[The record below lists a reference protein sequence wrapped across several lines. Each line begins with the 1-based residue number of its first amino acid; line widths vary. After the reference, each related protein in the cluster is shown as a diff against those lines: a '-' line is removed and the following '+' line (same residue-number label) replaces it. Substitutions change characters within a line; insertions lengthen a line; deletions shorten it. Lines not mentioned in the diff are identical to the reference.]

1 MRASA
6 RAAIFVASLAACV
19 HAVHPPLSASAPSAP
34 KPKARASTAASQQTD
49 VRGPAP
55 SHYLGAISRK
65 SIGPFAAFGNDGG
78 LAGWIVAAD
87 GGGPANLIVV
97 PFGADGAPLRDA
109 RVAASVP
116 REATSLLVRPAER
129 PGGGWLL
136 VWSAILD
143 RGEAVTLLALSPDG
157 TARGVPADLIRTSDH
172 VTWTDIVPTEG
183 GALCL
188 WAEETAAADA
198 NILAVAVDAGGTA
211 RGVPARV
218 ARGVERWAAV
228 RAGNGVGLAL
238 VVRDK
243 GSAGRVSW
251 LQLDPNGGARA
262 APIAVGN
269 DPTVSGDID
278 VVAFRDGWLLAWTDR
293 TGEDPQ
299 VTLATVDST
308 GHVLGPMHAMNA
320 VGGSSLVALA
330 TGATSTALA
339 WESPHGHAR
348 PSNLL
353 HLASISGTAGL
364 AAQPVTSFEVEA
376 RSPIELVATRD
387 GFALL
392 TTPVPAC
399 RASDSMPSSPAGN
412 CVPVPMFLRYDGRL
426 TAVQAEPLIVGVGR
440 DRDHAPA
447 SLGWGLAC
455 MGNRCISLA
464 STAEAP
470 APVFAVD
477 LARRESPFEAP
488 AVSATPAGAVARVQ
502 GIVTLESG
510 EPYIDVAAAQ
520 VGDTTLLATMT
531 TEATSAAERSAGR
544 DQTVR
549 VRAFGGE
556 GKALDAGNTVT
567 SRALAVG
574 RVAIA
579 SAAKP
584 EDGAA
589 TAWVAHHD
597 SGAQVHVERLDAHGH
612 RIKEVQLTT
621 ATGDANSVA
630 IARAGD
636 GWLVAWVDWRDG
648 NGEVYAA
655 KIDRNLNRVSP
666 DQRITRAQGDAADV
680 SLAVS
685 GDAVWIAWSDPRE
698 SPREGL
704 GDVYVTLLRTRDAK
718 RASDETRVLATAAH
732 SRSPEVVVVDDGA
745 LVAWIEDSPSGLD
758 SPGAAMVAKLG
769 PGGLVVGAPR
779 ALVLG
784 GDGRP
789 TAIVV
794 APSSGGAQAIVARS
808 GRDSVTL
815 DALEISADGS
825 GGPAWPVVDL
835 DAPAPFDVAMALAA
849 GALFYDDAGGAGG
862 HRRVRRVTIAWNA
875 SASSPHAA
883 SPALEPSPE
892 QPPVPA
898 GR

>member
-1 MRASA
+1 VRASA
-6 RAAIFVASLAACV
+6 WAATLVVALAACV
-19 HAVHPPLSASAPSAP
+19 HAVHSPPSAP
-34 KPKARASTAASQQTD
+34 RSRESKPKAPAVAAVPQQPTD
-49 VRGPAP
+49 ERGPAS
-55 SHYLGAISRK
+55 SHYLGAIARK
-65 SIGPFAAFGNDGG
+65 SIGPFAAFGSEGG
-78 LAGWIVAAD
+78 LAAWIVAAD
-87 GGGPANLIVV
+87 GGGPANLFVV
-97 PFGADGAPLRDA
+97 PFGTDGAPLRDA

-136 VWSAILD
+136 VWSAVLD

-157 TARGVPADLIRTSDH
+157 AARGVPVDLIRTSDH
-172 VTWTDIVPTEG
+172 VTWTDIVQTEG

-188 WAEETAAADA
+188 WAEETAAGDA
-198 NILAVAVDAGGTA
+198 NILAVTVDASGTA

-243 GSAGRVSW
+243 LSAGRLSW
-251 LQLDPNGGARA
+251 LQLDPNGSARG
-262 APIAVGN
+262 APIAVGK
-269 DPTVSGDID
+269 DPTVSGDVD
-278 VVAFRDGWLLAWTDR
+278 VVPFRDGWLLAWTDR

-299 VTLATVDST
+299 VTLATVDLA
-308 GHVLGPMHAMNA
+308 GHVRGPMHAMDA
-320 VGGSSLVALA
+320 VGGSSLVAVA

-353 HLASISGTAGL
+353 HLASISDTAGL

-376 RSPIELVATRD
+376 RSPTELVATHD

-399 RASDSMPSSPAGN
+399 RASHSQSSPAAD
-412 CVPVPMFLRYDGRL
+412 CVAVPMFVRYDGRL
-426 TAVQAEPLIVGVGR
+426 TVVQAEPLFVGVGVG
-440 DRDHAPA
+440 RDHAPA
-447 SLGWGLAC
+447 SLGWGLLCASD
-455 MGNRCISLA
+455 RCIALA
-464 STAEAP
+464 STADAP
-470 APVFAVD
+470 APVFAIN
-477 LARRESPFEAP
+477 LAPRESPFEAP
-488 AVSATPAGAVARVQ
+488 PVSASPAGAVARVL

-520 VGDTTLLATMT
+520 VGEATLLATMT
-531 TEATSAAERSAGR
+531 TEVTSAAERSAGR

-549 VRAFGGE
+549 VRAFGPE
-556 GKALDAGNTVT
+556 GNALDAGNTVT

-579 SAAKP
+579 SATQP
-584 EDGAA
+584 EEGAA

-597 SGAQVHVERLDAHGH
+597 TGAQVHVERLDGHGH
-612 RIKEVQLTT
+612 RVKEVQLTT
-621 ATGDANSVA
+621 AKGDANSVA
-630 IARAGD
+630 IAWAGD

-685 GDAVWIAWSDPRE
+685 GDGAWIAWSDPRE

-718 RASDETRVLATAAH
+718 RAFDETRVLATAAH
-732 SRSPEVVVVDDGA
+732 SRSPEVVVVGDGA

-769 PGGLVVGAPR
+769 PGGHVVGAPR

-784 GDGRP
+784 GAGRP
-789 TAIVV
+789 TAIVL
-794 APSSGGAQAIVARS
+794 APSPGGAQAIVARS

-815 DALEISADGS
+815 DALEVSADGS

-835 DAPAPFDVAMALAA
+835 EAPAPFDVALALAR
-849 GALFYDDAGGAGG
+849 GTLLYDDAGGAGG
-862 HRRVRRVTIAWNA
+862 HRRVRRVTIAWNGIPP
-875 SASSPHAA
+875 SPQPS
-883 SPALEPSPE
+883 SPALNQGAKQPS
-892 QPPVPA
+892 VPTA
-898 GR
+898 R